1 MNSASQKQPRAPL
14 DPRTNAERNAR
25 GMHLAVASLAALYL
39 FVVQAWPRSFPQ
51 IVVRT
56 SWPIAITIVSVSTLS
71 LAAFLIMRSPRFARK
86 P

>member
-1 MNSASQKQPRAPL
+1 MKSISQKQPSAPI
-14 DPRTNAERNAR
+14 DPSTNAERNAR

-39 FVVQAWPRSFPQ
+39 FVVQAWPRSFPE
-51 IVVRT
+51 IVVKT
-56 SWPIAITIVSVSTLS
+56 SWPVTITIISLSTLA